1 MRRDLELDVVVG
13 MNLPSREM
21 LDGRGMHKHIVL
33 AVVGAADRPE
43 EPELAAEPR
52 AVAPQ

>member
-13 MNLPSREM
+13 MNLPAREV
-21 LDGRGMHKHIVL
+21 LDGCRVDEDIVL

-43 EPELAAEPR
+43 EAELAAEPR
-52 AVAPQ
+52 AVAP